1 MIGKHRPYAS
11 GRLRLGHAGN
21 LLCRSVN
28 ISAVVRQPV
37 NAGLLIRERRKLFT
51 NVAAREWFAARPER
65 RELAIEC
72 YRRLR
77 F

>member
-1 MIGKHRPYAS
+1 MIGKHRPYAA

-51 NVAAREWFAARPER
+51 KVAARE
-65 RELAIEC
+65 
-72 YRRLR
+72 
-77 F
+77 